1 MYFDSKRRS
10 FLISLLAIAL
20 IAVLAACGT
29 PAPAPEAPAVEEPA
43 AEAPAAEEPAAEEP
57 AAEEPAAPTSKYQES
72 PSMAALV
79 EAGELP
85 PVDERLPE
93 NPYVNVDQPEIGEYT
108 DVVVTLPHES
118 ELDLA
123 VNQYAS
129 AGNRSTS
136 FWNEQM
142 VQWKLDASLQ
152 AMVGDTT
159 VNIEPNLAEKWEIS
173 DDGKEVTFY
182 LRKGVKWS
190 DGVPFTV
197 DDILFTWDDVVNND
211 AIVSNA
217 ASQIRGLFEEGGQHA
232 AAGGIPEFQKIDD
245 YTFKVVMQGSYPD
258 IVSQFFCTRPWP
270 QQITWVPKHELTK
283 VHPSYTDGATM
294 EDWNSARFPRDKPA
308 VLTPWV
314 PVEVVGDKIVFER
327 NPYYWKVDAEGN
339 QLPYIDTIVNK
350 YATKG
355 SEIALGLASNELWG
369 DFTKAT
375 TQEAGVLK
383 QNEELGNYSL
393 LPFSKLNVLMGLQL
407 NLDTP
412 DDSLRALF
420 QDYEFV
426 KALNLGLDKDRMG
439 AHTCLVC
446 PAYPELHSEAMLKA
460 YPQYAGQALEGFDR
474 DAAQAKF
481 DELGLVDS
489 DGDGFRE
496 YPEGTPKAGEPIG
509 WMIVAPV
516 HDWMRA
522 RWIEDAGEQ
531 FSEMGFQVAINPMD
545 ESVMNEALVN
555 NGEYEMKCNTS
566 QTWGRWTDQASF
578 EAALLTGQGHYPE
591 KEGDPNPLLVRTKS
605 PELWDWQLEG
615 MAIRDAYL
623 AGETD
628 LETAMDQFVAW
639 GQANARRWAF
649 ARGGVTEMVV
659 VDNGLGN
666 VPFIYIPELTENG
679 ILEQSWDTYVAM
691 RMWQWFVKP

>member
-1 MYFDSKRRS
+1 MYFNSRRRS

-20 IAVLAACGT
+20 IAVLAACAA
-29 PAPAPEAPAVEEPA
+29 PAAAPEAPVAEEPA
-43 AEAPAAEEPAAEEP
+43 VEAPAAQAPAAQ
-57 AAEEPAAPTSKYQES
+57 EPAAPASKYEES
-72 PSMAALV
+72 PVLAAMV
-79 EAGELP
+79 AAGDLP

-93 NPYVNVDQPEIGEYT
+93 NPYVNADAPEIGEYS

-118 ELDLA
+118 DLDLP
-123 VNQYAS
+123 VNYFTNGYQ
-129 AGNRSTS
+129 RSVL
-136 FWNEQM
+136 FWNENL
-142 VQWKLDASLQ
+142 VQWKADASL
-152 AMVGDTT
+152 AARTPDLLT

-182 LRKGVKWS
+182 LRKGVRWS
-190 DGVPFTV
+190 DGEPFTV
-197 DDILFTWDDVVNND
+197 DDILFTWDDVVKSD
-211 AIVSNA
+211 AINTPNVPK
-217 ASQIRGLFEEGGQHA
+217 IRSVFEEGGAYA
-232 AAGGIPEFQKIDD
+232 AAGGLPDFEKIDN
-245 YTFKVVMQGSYPD
+245 YTFKVVMQGSFPD
-258 IVSQFFCTRPWP
+258 IVPAFFATDPWP
-270 QQITWVPKHELTK
+270 VEITWLPKHEMMK
-283 VHPSYTDGATM
+283 VHPAYTDGATM

-308 VLTPWV
+308 VLTPWA
-314 PVEVVGDKIVFER
+314 PIDVVGDKIVFER
-327 NPYYWKVDAEGN
+327 NPYYWKVDAEGQ

-350 YATKG
+350 YATTG

-369 DFTKAT
+369 DFTKAS

-383 QNEELGNYSL
+383 QNEELGNYRL
-393 LPFSKLNVLMGLQL
+393 LPFNKAGIYQGLQL

-446 PAYPELHSEAMLKA
+446 PAYPELHSEAMLQA